1 MRDGWL
7 AIFIVAAMA
16 EEDSFT
22 IKRYYGGP
30 LGPEQFYFKACLI
43 HMPLQKE
50 HVADGGLEFRI
61 NMETGKNTARAPV
74 QFDVEPG
81 SARHAEIMERQLRV
95 IDDADERV
103 NQGDGE
109 SVRRRIAAAAA
120 WGDVELLGTLLRT
133 CYVSQSTAD
142 AVLFEVASTGGGADV
157 VELLLRAGASGA
169 APLAKG
175 RTALHAAMNS
185 GHEECA
191 AAIVAASPSRA
202 ATAKQDDAGQS
213 AVDLA
218 RANDFGGVAR
228 RIGAAIDALG

>member
-1 MRDGWL
+1 MRRGWL
-7 AIFIVAAMA
+7 AVFVVAAMA

-109 SVRRRIAAAAA
+109 SVRESVRNKRTQCIVSCQQISPFFA
-120 WGDVELLGTLLRT
+120 ERSESNTLNF
-133 CYVSQSTAD
+133 SP
-142 AVLFEVASTGGGADV
+142 
-157 VELLLRAGASGA
+157 LRAPA
-169 APLAKG
+169 
-175 RTALHAAMNS
+175 
-185 GHEECA
+185 
-191 AAIVAASPSRA
+191 
-202 ATAKQDDAGQS
+202 
-213 AVDLA
+213 
-218 RANDFGGVAR
+218 
-228 RIGAAIDALG
+228 